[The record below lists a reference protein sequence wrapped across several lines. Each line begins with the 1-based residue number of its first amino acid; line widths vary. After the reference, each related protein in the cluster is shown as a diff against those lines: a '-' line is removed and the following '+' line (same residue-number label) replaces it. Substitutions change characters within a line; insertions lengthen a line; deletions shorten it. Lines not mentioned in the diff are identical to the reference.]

1 MAAVARMANSV
12 PPNRCWHSH
21 CRGRTLN
28 RLSIKP
34 IFAHAQKK
42 KGPLDY
48 YRVVGRVFTRQRRPV
63 LWKRFTLYAVA
74 KFRIAEVAELL
85 GVSDDTVRR
94 WIDAGKLPVERDKS
108 RWMVVDG
115 VALAA
120 FAQDHARVPSD
131 PISRIGSSARNRFV
145 GLVTNVIADTVMTQI
160 ELQCGSHRV
169 VSLMSTEAA
178 QELDL
183 QPGSLAVAVVKST
196 QVICEVPYKPHA
208 PTAESA

>member
-1 MAAVARMANSV
+1 M
-12 PPNRCWHSH
+12 P
-21 CRGRTLN
+21 
-28 RLSIKP
+28 
-34 IFAHAQKK
+34 
-42 KGPLDY
+42 
-48 YRVVGRVFTRQRRPV
+48 
-63 LWKRFTLYAVA
+63 

-94 WIDAGKLPVERDKS
+94 WIDSGKLPVERGQS

-120 FAQDHARVPSD
+120 YAQGHARTPCD

-160 ELQCGSHRV
+160 ELQCGPHRV

-178 QELDL
+178 QELGL
-183 QPGSLAVAVVKST
+183 QPGSLTVAVVKST
-196 QVICEVPYKPHA
+196 QVICEVPYKTYTSTP
-208 PTAESA
+208 ESA

>member
-1 MAAVARMANSV
+1 M
-12 PPNRCWHSH
+12 PPSRCCHSH
-21 CRGRTLN
+21 CRGRPEQVINGTGLSPIPEEGALN
-28 RLSIKP
+28 
-34 IFAHAQKK
+34 
-42 KGPLDY
+42 Y
-48 YRVVGRVFTRQRRPV
+48 YHVVGRVFTRQRRPV
-63 LWKRFTLYAVA
+63 LWERFTLYAVA

-120 FAQDHARVPSD
+120 FAQGHHARVPSD

-178 QELDL
+178 QELGL

-196 QVICEVPYKPHA
+196 QVICEVPYKPHT